1 LKNQDR
7 VNVPDQLEFTEEQG
21 TDSV

>member
-21 TDSV
+21 IDSV